1 MDFKKNLKY
10 FQSNDKHFNIGI
22 CVLGLGLVLF
32 ALTFLVRRAG
42 FFLMTPALTF
52 IAVGAAIAFVP
63 LSYRSSGSELDE
75 DIARKIEKYEEI
87 TADETGLSDSL
98 LRMLKSTVVG
108 DYTYDDGVLFRRE
121 RTDRRMRTSI
131 YTATALIF
139 TKTGIFTAQKKISL
153 IEDTETETTAD
164 YVYEELDSVST
175 VTEEKMFED
184 GTRSMLSFIV
194 ITADG
199 KEIARIPTER
209 VSAAD
214 RLCDEINHVIENV
227 KTGRPI

>member
-10 FQSNDKHFNIGI
+10 FQSNDKHFNVGVF
-22 CVLGLGLVLF
+22 VLGAGLVLF
-32 ALTFLVRRAG
+32 ALTFLIRRLG
-42 FFLMTPALTF
+42 FFLMSPSLVL

-63 LSYRSSGSELDE
+63 LSYRSSGKDLDE
-75 DIARKIEKYEEI
+75 DAARKIEKYEEI

-98 LRMLKSTVVG
+98 LRMIKPTVVG
-108 DYTYDDGVLFRRE
+108 DYTYDEGVLFRRE

-153 IEDTETETTAD
+153 IDDTDAETTAE
-164 YVYEELDSVST
+164 YVYEEIDSVGT
-175 VTEEKMFED
+175 VTEEKIFED

-194 ITADG
+194 INADG
-199 KEIARIPTER
+199 KEIARIPTEK

-214 RLCDEINHVIENV
+214 RLCDEINHVIDNV
-227 KTGRPI
+227 KAGKPL